1 MITTILTNKRII
13 DFTIQEQNFCTLS
26 ISDGYTITTE
36 GLARFV
42 GKNNEFI
49 CTEDHG
55 HKFGLNS
62 PFDAEKNIK
71 ELIKDKEI
79 IKIDINQATGDI
91 DIFLDSGIFQIICNS
106 SGYECYQVNGPN
118 DFSIIG
124 HGGNQN
130 GT

>member
-13 DFTIQEQNFCTLS
+13 NFTIQENNFITLS

-36 GLARFV
+36 SLVRFI
-42 GKNNEFI
+42 GGNNEFV

-71 ELIKDKEI
+71 DLIKEKEI
-79 IKIDINQATGDI
+79 KKIELNQATGDI
-91 DIFLDSGIFQIICNS
+91 DIFIDSGIFQIICNS
-106 SGYECYQVNGPN
+106 SGYECYQVNGPDN
-118 DFSIIG
+118 LTIIG

-130 GT
+130 DT

>member
-1 MITTILTNKRII
+1 MIATILTNKRII
-13 DFTIQEQNFCTLS
+13 DFTIQENNFITLS
-26 ISDGYTITTE
+26 ISDGYTITSE
-36 GLARFV
+36 SLARFV
-42 GKNNEFI
+42 GEKNEFM

-71 ELIKDKEI
+71 ELVKDKEI
-79 IKIDINQATGDI
+79 KKIDINKATGDI

-106 SGYECYQVNGPN
+106 SGYECYQVNGPDN
-118 DFSIIG
+118 LTIIG